1 MPARLERMPCT
12 VEVEHTSDNLYAHVV
27 LDGDPE
33 IRPGD
38 QVHVHGDPI
47 AVPFGERRTFRRTAS
62 LRRAGPLERL
72 WTRLSARLELSELYE
87 VSFTSGRRL

>member
-1 MPARLERMPCT
+1 MFARAERLACT
-12 VEVEHTSDNLYAHVV
+12 VEVEHTSDNLYAHVL

-38 QVHVHGDPI
+38 QVHVEGEPI
-47 AVPFGERRTFRRTAS
+47 AVPFGERRSFRRTAS
-62 LRRAGPLERL
+62 LRRASLLERF